1 MTEGYQKE
9 YGTDWFQMQ
18 KDAISPGQKVVIVDD
33 IIATGGS
40 AAAAGNLV
48 QQLGGQLVGYVFI
61 MELDFLKGRDKL
73 NAPVHTLLSGQDEA
87 LQSSK

>member
-1 MTEGYQKE
+1 
-9 YGTDWFQMQ
+9 
-18 KDAISPGQKVVIVDD
+18 
-33 IIATGGS
+33 
-40 AAAAGNLV
+40 
-48 QQLGGQLVGYVFI
+48 